1 MSTDCDVLVVGA
13 GISGL
18 VTAFELQ
25 QRGLRVEVLEA
36 SRRAGG
42 VIETRQRD
50 GALYELG
57 PNSMLDSTPLIDD
70 LLRRLDIVDQRVN
83 ASSVAARRF
92 VIRNA
97 RLVALPPSPG
107 AFLTT
112 RAFSTGAKLRL
123 LREPF
128 IAPASSGAEESIA
141 AFARRRLGAEIFEYA
156 VDPFVAGIY
165 AGDPEQISVAAAFPR
180 LHALE
185 QDHGSL
191 IKGQLANRRERA
203 RHGQAVKISTAS
215 FSFRHGM
222 QTLPDA
228 LARAT
233 TTLRVD
239 TTVERITAGA
249 DATFAV
255 SGQRRGEAMTRR
267 ARAVVLSIPAGAA
280 AALID
285 PLDGEAAR
293 SLSAIEYPA
302 LTVVAS
308 VYRRMAVAHLL
319 DGFGFLVP
327 RAEGRRILGCLFS
340 SSMFAGRAPED
351 SVLLTTFAGGCRN
364 PEMAAL
370 GSDSVARAVAEEL
383 GSLLGCTEAPRWQEI
398 VHWPRA
404 IPQYTL
410 GHLRRMHAI
419 DDLEAVLPGLHVCA
433 SYRDGVSVGDRIKA
447 AHATAAHIAERLK
460 R

>member
-1 MSTDCDVLVVGA
+1 MRADCEVLVVGG

-36 SRRAGG
+36 GSRAGG
-42 VIETRQRD
+42 VIGTRQRD

-57 PNSMLDSTPLIDD
+57 PNSTLDTTPLIDD
-70 LLRRLDIVDQRVN
+70 LLRRLGIIDQRVN

-97 RLVALPPSPG
+97 RPVALPTSPG
-107 AFLTT
+107 ALLTT
-112 RAFSTGAKLRL
+112 PAFSIGAKLRL

-128 IAPASSGAEESIA
+128 IAPASPETEESIA
-141 AFARRRLGAEIFEYA
+141 AFARRRLGAEFLDYA

-165 AGDPEQISVAAAFPR
+165 AGDPEEISVAAAFPR
-180 LHALE
+180 LREVE
-185 QDHGSL
+185 QRHRSL
-191 IKGQLANRRERA
+191 IMGQLKGRRERA
-203 RHGQAVKISTAS
+203 GHGEKARIGASS

-233 TTLRVD
+233 SMLQLGTA
-239 TTVERITAGA
+239 VERITFGAGE
-249 DATFAV
+249 TFTV
-255 SGQRRGEAMTRR
+255 SALRQGLTVSRS
-267 ARAVVLSIPAGAA
+267 ARAVVLSVPAA
-280 AALID
+280 AAAVLVE

-293 SLSAIEYPA
+293 SLSAIDYPSVA
-302 LTVVAS
+302 VVAS
-308 VYRRMAVAHLL
+308 VYRRVAVGHPL

-327 RAEGRRILGCLFS
+327 RIENRRILGCLFS
-340 SSMFAGRAPED
+340 SSIFAGRAPENA
-351 SVLLTTFAGGCRN
+351 VLLTTFVGGRRN
-364 PEMAAL
+364 PEIVAL
-370 GSDSVARAVAEEL
+370 GSESVARVVTEEL
-383 GSLLGCTEAPRWQEI
+383 GSLLGATEAPLWQEV

-404 IPQYTL
+404 IPQYTI
-410 GHLRRMHAI
+410 GHLRRLRAI
-419 DDLEAVLPGLHVCA
+419 EDLEARRPGLHFCA

-447 AHATAAHIAERLK
+447 AHATATRIAEHFKL
-460 R
+460 

>member
-36 SRRAGG
+36 GRRAGG
-42 VIETRQRD
+42 MIGTRQRD
-50 GALYELG
+50 GARYELG
-57 PNSMLDSTPLIDD
+57 PNSILDSTPLIDD
-70 LLRRLDIVDQRVN
+70 LLRRLDIIDQRVN
-83 ASSVAARRF
+83 ASAVAARRF

-97 RLVALPPSPG
+97 HPVALPASPG

-112 RAFSTGAKLRL
+112 RAFSTSAKLRL

-128 IAPASSGAEESIA
+128 IAPASPDAEESIA
-141 AFARRRLGAEIFEYA
+141 AFARRRLGAEFLEYG

-165 AGDPEQISVAAAFPR
+165 AGDPEKISVAAAFPR
-180 LHALE
+180 LRALE
-185 QDHGSL
+185 QEHGSL
-191 IKGQLANRRERA
+191 IKGQIANRRERA
-203 RHGQAVKISTAS
+203 RHGETAKISTGS

-233 TTLRVD
+233 TTLQVD
-239 TTVERITAGA
+239 TAVERITAA
-249 DATFAV
+249 ANETFTLSA
-255 SGQRRGEAMTRR
+255 RRGGETMTRS
-267 ARAVVLSIPAGAA
+267 ARAVVLAVPAGAA
-280 AALID
+280 AALVD

-293 SLSAIEYPA
+293 SLSAIGYPA
-302 LTVVAS
+302 LAVVAS
-308 VYRRMAVAHLL
+308 VYRRMAIAHRL

-340 SSMFAGRAPED
+340 SSTFAGRAPEN
-351 SVLLTTFAGGCRN
+351 SVLLTTFAGGRRN
-364 PEMAAL
+364 PEIAAL
-370 GSDSVARAVAEEL
+370 DSESVARVVTEEL
-383 GSLLGCTEAPRWQEI
+383 GSLLGCTEAPRWQEV

-410 GHLRRMHAI
+410 GHLSRMHAI
-419 DDLEAVLPGLHVCA
+419 DDLEAGLPGLHFCA

-447 AHATAAHIAERLK
+447 AHATAARIAERVK